1 MRDPMTWSLPV
12 GTIFGITIKVHI
24 LLPVV
29 ALGLILKA
37 GFKEGAPPDIW
48 LYSTGLMGILF
59 LAVLVHEFGHSFAA
73 RAVDGDSHE
82 IMLWPLGGLASCDIP
97 QTPRA
102 HLITAAGGPFVNLVL
117 FGIAGGVLAIYFRA
131 GPPMSP
137 FWDPY
142 TAPLLQLGGDGG
154 YRDYKFAFEGWLARF
169 FWVNWMLFWFNI
181 VLVGFPMDGGR
192 IFQAL
197 LWPKMGFAASMRAAI
212 FAGFITAI
220 CVAIYSVAMES
231 VLMGFLAL
239 FIYTTCRHQW
249 LVLENGGDEAMF
261 GYDFSQGYTSL
272 ERHDVPQRRRP
283 SFWQRWLQ
291 ERAAKRL
298 RRELAEREGE
308 ESRMDVLLEKVQ
320 REGLQSLT
328 DEERRFLTR
337 VSARYRNK

>member
-1 MRDPMTWSLPV
+1 MRDPMTWSLPLGSV
-12 GTIFGITIKVHI
+12 FGITIKVHI

-37 GFKEGAPPDIW
+37 GLKEGAPADVW
-48 LYSTGLMGILF
+48 GYSAGLMALLF
-59 LAVLVHEFGHSFAA
+59 LSVLLHEFGHSFAA

-102 HLITAAGGPFVNLVL
+102 HLITAMGGPLVNMIL
-117 FGIAGGVLAIYFRA
+117 FLAAGGVLVYFHVY
-131 GPPMSP
+131 PPMNP
-137 FWDPY
+137 WWDPY
-142 TAPLLQLGGDGG
+142 EMRLSPTSNGGGDVTVAVGV
-154 YRDYKFAFEGWLARF
+154 GWLARF
-169 FWVNWMLFWFNI
+169 FYINWLLFWFNI
-181 VLVGFPMDGGR
+181 VLIGFPMDGGR

-197 LWPKMGFAASMRAAI
+197 LWPRMGFAASMRAAI
-212 FAGFITAI
+212 FAGFVTAL
-220 CVAIYSVAMES
+220 CVGVYSIAMES

-249 LVLENGGDEAMF
+249 LVLEHGGDEAMF

-272 ERHDVPQRRRP
+272 EREAPPRRRP
-283 SFWQRWLQ
+283 NFWQRFLQ
-291 ERAAKRL
+291 RRAADKL

-308 ESRMDVLLEKVQ
+308 ESRMDMLLEKVQ
-320 REGLQSLT
+320 REGLHALT

-337 VSARYRNK
+337 VSARYRK

>member
-1 MRDPMTWSLPV
+1 M
-12 GTIFGITIKVHI
+12 
-24 LLPVV
+24 LL
-29 ALGLILKA
+29 
-37 GFKEGAPPDIW
+37 
-48 LYSTGLMGILF
+48 LF
-59 LAVLVHEFGHSFAA
+59 VSVLLHEFGHSFAA

-102 HLITAAGGPFVNLVL
+102 HFITAAGGPLVNALL
-117 FGIAGGVLAIYFRA
+117 FLASAGVLAYFHVR
-131 GPPMSP
+131 PPMSP
-137 FWDPY
+137 LWDPY
-142 TAPLLQLGGDGG
+142 DLHLLSLDGSADTSVAPWM
-154 YRDYKFAFEGWLARF
+154 GWLARF
-169 FWVNWMLFWFNI
+169 FYINWMLFWLNI
-181 VLVGFPMDGGR
+181 VLIGFPMDGGR

-212 FAGFITAI
+212 FAGFITAL
-220 CVAIYSVAMES
+220 CVAIYSIAFES

-249 LVLENGGDEAMF
+249 LVLEHGGDEAMF

-272 ERHDVPQRRRP
+272 EREAPPRRRP
-283 SFWQRWLQ
+283 NFWQRFLQ
-291 ERAAKRL
+291 KRAADKL

-308 ESRMDVLLEKVQ
+308 ENRMDTLLEKVQ
-320 REGLQSLT
+320 REGLHALT

>member
-1 MRDPMTWSLPV
+1 MRDPMTWSLPL
-12 GTIFGITIKVHI
+12 GSIFGITIKVHL
-24 LLPVV
+24 LLPMV

-59 LAVLVHEFGHSFAA
+59 LSVLLHEFGHSFAA

-82 IMLWPLGGLASCDIP
+82 ILLWPLGGLASCDIP

-102 HLITAAGGPFVNLVL
+102 HLITAAGGPFVNLLL
-117 FGIAGGVLAIYFRA
+117 FGIAGGILAYFHA
-131 GPPMSP
+131 WPPMSP
-137 FWDPY
+137 WWDPY
-142 TAPLLQLGGDGG
+142 TARLTFLGGDGLEMTSNNP
-154 YRDYKFAFEGWLARF
+154 FVPWLARF
-169 FWVNWMLFWFNI
+169 FYVNWMLFWFNI

-220 CVAIYSVAMES
+220 CVAIYSIAMES

-249 LVLENGGDEAMF
+249 LILENGGDEAMF

-272 ERHDVPQRRRP
+272 ERGEAPQRRRP

-291 ERAAKRL
+291 KRAAERL

-308 ESRMDVLLEKVQ
+308 ENRMDTLLEKVQ
-320 REGLQSLT
+320 REGLQALT

>member
-1 MRDPMTWSLPV
+1 MRDPMTWSLPLGSV
-12 GTIFGITIKVHI
+12 FGITIKVHI

-37 GFKEGAPPDIW
+37 GLKEGAPPDVW
-48 LYSTGLMGILF
+48 GYSAGLMVLLF
-59 LAVLVHEFGHSFAA
+59 LSVLLHEFGHSFAA
-73 RAVDGDSHE
+73 RAVEGDSHE

-102 HLITAAGGPFVNLVL
+102 HLITAAAGPFVNLLL
-117 FGIAGGVLAIYFRA
+117 FMIAGGVIIYN
-131 GPPMSP
+131 GYLPPMWP
-137 FWDPY
+137 WWDPY
-142 TAPLLQLGGDGG
+142 ACLLDYLRGGGG
-154 YRDYKFAFEGWLARF
+154 VSAVGPPISWIARF
-169 FWVNWMLFWFNI
+169 FYVNWMLFWFNI
-181 VLVGFPMDGGR
+181 VLVGFPMDAGR
-192 IFQAL
+192 IFQAI

-212 FAGFITAI
+212 FAGFITAL
-220 CVAIYSVAMES
+220 CVGVYSIAMES

-249 LVLENGGDEAMF
+249 LVLETGGDEAMV

-272 ERHDVPQRRRP
+272 EREAPPRRRP

-291 ERAAKRL
+291 KRAAERM

-308 ESRMDVLLEKVQ
+308 ESRMDMLLEKVQ
-320 REGLQSLT
+320 REGLQALT

>member
-1 MRDPMTWSLPV
+1 MRDPMTWSLPLGSV
-12 GTIFGITIKVHI
+12 FGITIKVHI

-37 GFKEGAPPDIW
+37 GLKEGAPADVW
-48 LYSTGLMGILF
+48 VYSAGLMLLLF
-59 LAVLVHEFGHSFAA
+59 LSVLLHEFGHSFAA

-102 HLITAAGGPFVNLVL
+102 HLITAAGGPLVNALLFVAAASVL
-117 FGIAGGVLAIYFRA
+117 IYFHVS
-131 GPPMSP
+131 PPLNP
-137 FWDPY
+137 WWDPY
-142 TAPLLQLGGDGG
+142 TLSLDSWSGSRDPMSVPIWLG
-154 YRDYKFAFEGWLARF
+154 WVARF
-169 FWVNWMLFWFNI
+169 FYINWLLFWFNI
-181 VLVGFPMDGGR
+181 ILIGFPLDGGR

-212 FAGFITAI
+212 FAGFITSL
-220 CVAIYSVAMES
+220 CVAIYAIAFES

-249 LVLENGGDEAMF
+249 LVLEHGGDEAMF

-272 ERHDVPQRRRP
+272 EREAPPRRRP
-283 SFWQRWLQ
+283 NFWQRFLQ
-291 ERAAKRL
+291 KRAADKL

-308 ESRMDVLLEKVQ
+308 ENRMDTLLEKVQ
-320 REGLQSLT
+320 REGLHALT